1 MPYVE
6 TSIEIG
12 AGKQDVYKLASDMEK
27 FPEFMPDVNEVK
39 LIKREGN
46 RSVTAWE
53 TEVDGIPIS
62 WTEEEI
68 FEDSVPKIT
77 YKLLEGDLDKF
88 EGEWRFEET
97 PVGTKVTMTVDF
109 DFGMPNLE
117 DLLGPVLEM
126 KVKEN
131 SEMMLKGIKDK
142 MEAGRSN

>member
-6 TSIEIG
+6 TSIEISADKKG
-12 AGKQDVYKLASDMEK
+12 VYELACDMEK
-27 FPEFMPDVNEVK
+27 FPEFMPDVNQVK
-39 LIKREGN
+39 TLKRETGKT
-46 RSVTAWE
+46 VTAWE

-68 FEDSVPKIT
+68 FDDAAPKIT
-77 YKLLEGDLDKF
+77 YRLLEGDLDKF
-88 EGEWRFEET
+88 EGEWRFEDIAG
-97 PVGTKVTMTVDF
+97 GTKVTMTVDF

-131 SEMMLKGIKDK
+131 SEMMLTGIKTK
-142 MEAGRSN
+142 MEAG

>member
-12 AGKQDVYKLASDMEK
+12 AGKKDVYELASDMEK
-27 FPEFMPDVNEVK
+27 FPDFMPDVNEVR
-39 LIKREGN
+39 LIKKEAN
-46 RSVTAWE
+46 RTVTAWE

-68 FEDSVPKIT
+68 FDDETPKIT

-97 PVGTKVTMTVDF
+97 PGGTKVTMTVDF

-117 DLLGPVLEM
+117 ELLGPVLEM

-131 SEMMLKGIKDK
+131 SEMMLSGIKTK
-142 MEAGRSN
+142 MEAG